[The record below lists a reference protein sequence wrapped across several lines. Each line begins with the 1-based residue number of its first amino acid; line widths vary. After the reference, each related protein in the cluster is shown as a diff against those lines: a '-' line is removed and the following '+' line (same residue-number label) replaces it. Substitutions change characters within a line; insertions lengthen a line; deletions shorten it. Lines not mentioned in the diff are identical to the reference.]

1 MVMNGTQFEE
11 KNDDKFK
18 AEKYLIVGRLIQIR
32 KNEMTATSMAL
43 EDVDWTD
50 QSPNRLEQID
60 KAPLS
65 PNTAGTGLF

>member
-1 MVMNGTQFEE
+1 MVMNGTHFEE

-32 KNEMTATSMAL
+32 KNEMTATRMAL
-43 EDVDWTD
+43 EDVEWTD

-65 PNTAGTGLF
+65 LNMCIMD